1 MCTRKEVS
9 EWPSI
14 LSLLRNKGGHFYN
27 LTVRRP
33 TKNSLLLQY
42 GAPQKRLKKATRFPP
57 KTGDIHHMCV
67 FFWILFQKR
76 GNLCSVEGNFL
87 IGDEQTWE
95 NRRDKEKSK
104 EKKKKKRERD
114 FVFLSSFLFPFFLV
128 YLIIHIS
135 LCISPKTKKSF
146 KYHFFEI
153 NQRKLFFCFF
163 FWGGRWE
170 GSGGAH
176 NPFSLFLS
184 FSLKKKQMEKNE
196 LPGWSCQ

>member
-1 MCTRKEVS
+1 MFFYTIQRGKEKADSFFLVQKWHHGKIVRLLDEYTYNIYNIYVYRTVCTRKEVS

-114 FVFLSSFLFPFFLV
+114 FVFLSSFLFPFFWFIL
-128 YLIIHIS
+128 
-135 LCISPKTKKSF
+135 
-146 KYHFFEI
+146 
-153 NQRKLFFCFF
+153 
-163 FWGGRWE
+163 
-170 GSGGAH
+170 
-176 NPFSLFLS
+176 
-184 FSLKKKQMEKNE
+184 
-196 LPGWSCQ
+196 